1 MITEVAKPVSLQ
13 NAMDGRT
20 VGGLIFD
27 VILAAALVLLL
38 VWVAPAVLSTADFDL
53 IEQLYGMRIDGW
65 LRGLL
70 QAVPTVLALVC
81 AGIEF
86 GKQVSK
92 RLSKA
97 GLCGSL
103 QYDLSSEGLI
113 KLSAIIVGI
122 AFSVRFC
129 LAFLPYG
136 TEAVASGP
144 DDAKLAF
151 LLFLFCFGVGL
162 WTVFNFSFEATSGM
176 KNGLLHYAFVLA
188 SIAVVPAIGAIVV
201 LGISVVIAVVVC
213 IIGFRFARVV
223 TRDI

>member
-1 MITEVAKPVSLQ
+1 MFTEVAKPVSLQ
-13 NAMDGRT
+13 NSIDGKT
-20 VGGLIFD
+20 IGGLVFD
-27 VILAAALVLLL
+27 VVLAAALVLLL
-38 VWVAPAVLSTADFDL
+38 VWVAPAVLSAADFDL
-53 IEQLYGMRIDGW
+53 IEQLYGIRIDGW

-70 QAVPTVLALVC
+70 QVVPTVLALFCV
-81 AGIEF
+81 ATEF

-144 DDAKLAF
+144 DDTKLAF

-162 WTVFNFSFEATSGM
+162 WTVCNFSFEATSGM
-176 KNGLLHYAFVLA
+176 KNGLLHYVFVLA
-188 SIAVVPAIGAIVV
+188 SIAIVPAIAAVVV
-201 LGISVVIAVVVC
+201 LGVSVVIAVIVC
-213 IIGFRFARVV
+213 IIGFRFARIA